1 MQDNN
6 AKEVKVD
13 YFSLRQIIYDCQ
25 TIAGLVPYIKSDYFM
40 AMGINPYL
48 NLAAYDVLE
57 MLFKDIKSQIPY
69 SHNIEDVRMKL
80 KFFEDGY
87 SRSIRMIEN
96 IDYLQNEIFKNMVKI
111 PFLRDLNIHYNITIL
126 TNVEKKIIGNTQY
139 YYYLIQDNRLLK
151 NDLNEVIK
159 EYSSLPD
166 DFGFN
171 PIVASKIREHTSTC
185 TKIIKFACE
194 GFSNIIPPIEVKSKR
209 NDVTW
214 YKLDSN
220 TNRNFFSEVKSDK
233 LAKLYLLH
241 LLTTINFLLYVL
253 NGYEQDDY
261 GWWLKINYITY
272 YNAVMKLK
280 KMHNHYIQNKLITP
294 GISDFFDEL
303 DLDNAPNMNVNFRNY
318 TMHSEFGSNNGQYAI
333 SNLYL
338 DETKPLFGF
347 VETCFDGRSY
357 IDVKSS
363 VIKELYRLSDII
375 ERWLNSQSLTVKPCK

>member
-126 TNVEKKIIGNTQY
+126 TKCYPVLNNNSIGY
-139 YYYLIQDNRLLK
+139 YQLSFSQHLLK
-151 NDLNEVIK
+151 
-159 EYSSLPD
+159 
-166 DFGFN
+166 
-171 PIVASKIREHTSTC
+171 
-185 TKIIKFACE
+185 
-194 GFSNIIPPIEVKSKR
+194 
-209 NDVTW
+209 W
-214 YKLDSN
+214 
-220 TNRNFFSEVKSDK
+220 
-233 LAKLYLLH
+233 
-241 LLTTINFLLYVL
+241 
-253 NGYEQDDY
+253 
-261 GWWLKINYITY
+261 
-272 YNAVMKLK
+272 
-280 KMHNHYIQNKLITP
+280 
-294 GISDFFDEL
+294 
-303 DLDNAPNMNVNFRNY
+303 
-318 TMHSEFGSNNGQYAI
+318 
-333 SNLYL
+333 
-338 DETKPLFGF
+338 
-347 VETCFDGRSY
+347 
-357 IDVKSS
+357 
-363 VIKELYRLSDII
+363 
-375 ERWLNSQSLTVKPCK
+375 